1 MGERRRKLVFA
12 GAAAVLLGI
21 TLVLALGESSP
32 VHRPD
37 ARPERR
43 ADQSAIRTDP
53 PAGPES
59 GVTGDARESTTP
71 ASAEPSTM
79 PPPASAPRHEGEA
92 RSAPAIAPREAHAA
106 AAAARAFLEGYLPYS
121 YGRADADRIRAA
133 ATTLLREL
141 EAAPPRV
148 PASVAHARPQLVS
161 VRAEAATGGSDIDV
175 VAEVEDGRRRYRI
188 PLAVRNARG
197 RWLVTAVSG

>member
-1 MGERRRKLVFA
+1 MGERRRKLIFA

-53 PAGPES
+53 PAGPDS
-59 GVTGDARESTTP
+59 GVTGDARESNTP

-79 PPPASAPRHEGEA
+79 PTPASAPRHERET
-92 RSAPAIAPREAHAA
+92 RNAPAIAPREAHAA

-121 YGRADADRIRAA
+121 YGRADAERIRAA
-133 ATTLLREL
+133 AIPVLREL
-141 EAAPPRV
+141 EASPPRV
-148 PASVAHARPQLVS
+148 PASVAPARPQLVS
-161 VRAEAATGGSDIDV
+161 VRAEAATGSSDIDV
-175 VAEVEDGRRRYRI
+175 VAEVEDGWRRYRI
-188 PLAVRNARG
+188 PLAVRNTAS